1 MSLQFKDYT
10 SKSTGITT
18 RKFYAAVW
26 DAGQG
31 KLITG
36 PYRNVKGPKL
46 PSVEHLPKALEKQLR
61 LDEAALIEAIA
72 SGTVQ
77 KRKSGQTVDSVV
89 ELWLEASKPPVYADA
104 TWRIYQ
110 EFYERYIKEVFGDRP
125 VNKVSSV
132 HIQRYINIIKEK
144 YSPETVNKCITVL
157 KNIFSFAAE
166 PLKEITVNP
175 VDGIQRIKVPKR
187 KRVTWNDEVI
197 QYFLNLAIVKNSPYY
212 PMLCISLILGS
223 RPGEVCGLKQDAL
236 VSNPMSLV
244 FDSGLNRYGNE
255 TEMKTDGSHRQI
267 PIPEAL
273 YKAIR
278 RHIRWKQ
285 IVQMQDHDFAKND
298 YLFVSPKGNPI
309 KPDRY
314 SKIFKRLIEKHNKSL
329 EDYQKEHEHLPDGA
343 QFLPDIDLYGCRHS
357 FATNALADKY
367 DPALISSIMG
377 NSVKTLLTFY
387 AHPDAEQQKELITNF
402 SRKVL

>member
-1 MSLQFKDYT
+1 MSLQYKDYT
-10 SKSTGITT
+10 SKPTGITT

-26 DAGQG
+26 DAGQN

-46 PSVEHLPKALEKQLR
+46 PSIDRLPKTLEKQLR

-77 KRKSGQTVDSVV
+77 KRKSGQTVDAIFH
-89 ELWLEASKPPVYADA
+89 LWLEASKPPVYADA
-104 TWRIYQ
+104 TWRIYK
-110 EFYERYIKEVFGDRP
+110 EYYERYIKEIFGDRP
-125 VNKVSSV
+125 INKVSSV
-132 HIQRYINIIKEK
+132 HIQKYVNLIKEK

-157 KNIFSFAAE
+157 KNIFSFAVE
-166 PLKEITVNP
+166 PLKEIVTNP
-175 VDGIQRIKVPKR
+175 VDGIQRIKVSKR
-187 KRVTWNDEVI
+187 LRTTWNDSTI

-223 RPGEVCGLKQDAL
+223 RPGEVCGLKKEAL
-236 VSNPMSLV
+236 ISSPMALV
-244 FDSGLNRYGNE
+244 FDSGLNRYGNP

-267 PIPEAL
+267 PIPDTL

-285 IVQMQDHDFAKND
+285 LMQMQDHDFAKND

-314 SKIFKRLIEKHNKSL
+314 SKIFKRLIVKHNKFL
-329 EDYQKEHEHLPDGA
+329 EDYRKENGCLPAGA

-357 FATNALADKY
+357 FATNALSEKY

-387 AHPDAEQQKELITNF
+387 AHPDAEQQMELITNF